1 MADVREHKRFQA
13 DAWDFLTP
21 WLEHLHERLMVHPDG
36 YLQVRHPDSR
46 RFRRNQNQETE
57 VKRPERFDT
66 SHWRTREA
74 VELLVL
80 VHAVNN
86 QAQKPGELSP
96 VKKWRNFLLPHTSDY
111 EPSPEFLEAKQ
122 RILLMKDEGF
132 KRHPRVPQF
141 VEIPISLSL
150 GASRDEN
157 RDFVAHM
164 KELRDLIEE
173 MKGRAAAA
181 TAAEVCVESVLDVL
195 GTGIPVVAVVVN
207 PYNRFRGN
215 RNGVSRQALAKFLIG
230 VLLDPSWK
238 IHSIGTFDFI
248 GEHDWHYQALYAA
261 LAAARTPV
269 ANLSTHGCFF
279 RQDDQLQL
287 LAKAL
292 FSPRSSNQAF
302 YPPIHGLDILYEKAD
317 LETIVAAIKEK
328 ESGFMTEWQLRE
340 AQATNAAWLR

>member
-1 MADVREHKRFQA
+1 M
-13 DAWDFLTP
+13 T
-21 WLEHLHERLMVHPDG
+21 
-36 YLQVRHPDSR
+36 
-46 RFRRNQNQETE
+46 
-57 VKRPERFDT
+57 
-66 SHWRTREA
+66 
-74 VELLVL
+74 
-80 VHAVNN
+80 
-86 QAQKPGELSP
+86 
-96 VKKWRNFLLPHTSDY
+96 
-111 EPSPEFLEAKQ
+111 
-122 RILLMKDEGF
+122 
-132 KRHPRVPQF
+132 
-141 VEIPISLSL
+141 
-150 GASRDEN
+150 
-157 RDFVAHM
+157 
-164 KELRDLIEE
+164 
-173 MKGRAAAA
+173 
-181 TAAEVCVESVLDVL
+181 EVCVESVLDVL

-340 AQATNAAWLR
+340 GTPLIFAQGQASDGAVVTKHALPIPVDTHLELLSSSTGNQRSLVEVILPATANAKFFVKLWCRLKGLD